1 MALIKNNI
9 IEQID
14 TILGNPTIQWDTD
27 ENLFMKMADFI
38 TNLDPEILDDKQ
50 IQEVM
55 DIIELLDVPDED
67 VEEAKLAGKSSTNKK
82 NYSRRYTRKNKIKID
97 STKEKFKKSAE
108 GKKRKRNKSRLSTLN
123 LTPTKQR
130 TTKYHRR
137 VV

>member
-1 MALIKNNI
+1 MSNI

-14 TILGNPTIQWDTD
+14 TILGSPTIQWDTD
-27 ENLFMKMADFI
+27 ENLFKKMADFI
-38 TNLDPEILDDKQ
+38 IDLDPEILDDKQ

-55 DIIELLDVPDED
+55 DIIELLDVPDITE
-67 VEEAKLAGKSSTNKK
+67 VKFAGKSSTEKK
-82 NYSRRYTRKNKIKID
+82 NYSRRYTRKNKIKIQA
-97 STKEKFKKSAE
+97 TKEKFKKSAE
-108 GKKRKRNKSRLSTLN
+108 GQKRKRNKKRLSSLN

>member
-1 MALIKNNI
+1 MTNI

-14 TILGNPTIQWDTD
+14 TILGTSTIQWDTD

-38 TNLDPEILDDKQ
+38 TDFDPDKLDDKQ
-50 IQEVM
+50 IEEVM
-55 DIIELLDVPDED
+55 DIIELLDVPDDGD
-67 VEEAKLAGKSSTNKK
+67 VAEVKLAGKSSTEKK
-82 NYSRRYTRKNKIKID
+82 NYSRRYTRKNKIKIA

-108 GKKRKRNKSRLSTLN
+108 GGKRKRNKKRLSSLN

>member
-1 MALIKNNI
+1 MNI

-14 TILGNPTIQWDTD
+14 TILGTPTIQWDTD

-38 TNLDPEILDDKQ
+38 TDLDPDKLDDKQ
-50 IQEVM
+50 IKEVM
-55 DIIELLDVPDED
+55 DIIELLDVPDDGVAE
-67 VEEAKLAGKSSTNKK
+67 VKLAGKSSTGKK
-82 NYSRRYTRKNKIKID
+82 NYSRQYTRKNKIKIQA
-97 STKEKFKKSAE
+97 TKEKFKKSAE
-108 GKKRKRNKSRLSTLN
+108 GNKRKRNKKRLSTLN

>member
-1 MALIKNNI
+1 MNI

-38 TNLDPEILDDKQ
+38 IDLDPEMLDDKQ

-55 DIIELLDVPDED
+55 DIIDLLDVPDVTE
-67 VEEAKLAGKSSTNKK
+67 VKLAGKSSTDKK
-82 NYSRRYTRKNKIKID
+82 NYSRRYTRKNKTKIQ

-108 GKKRKRNKSRLSTLN
+108 GKKRKRNKKRLSNHN

-137 VV
+137 VVWVEQ